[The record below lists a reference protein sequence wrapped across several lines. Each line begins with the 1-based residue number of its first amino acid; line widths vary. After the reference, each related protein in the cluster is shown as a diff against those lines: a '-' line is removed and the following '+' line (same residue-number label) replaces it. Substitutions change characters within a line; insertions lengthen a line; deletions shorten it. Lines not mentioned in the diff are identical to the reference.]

1 MRSFFQALG
10 QRAVLP
16 DAWVNHQ
23 CQYGERREQ
32 DRQRLL
38 RGVVKRGKR
47 ALGITLTGYKATALP
62 NYSGFHQTVCLGRRE
77 PLISA
82 MALREFEYRE
92 RLTVYQFRGRK
103 DLS

>member
-10 QRAVLP
+10 QRAGV
-16 DAWVNHQ
+16 AGRMGKHQ

-38 RGVVKRGKR
+38 RGVVKRGKG
-47 ALGITLTGYKATALP
+47 ALWVTLTGYKATALP

-82 MALREFEYRE
+82 MTLREFEYRE